1 MQKLEELAKFW
12 KKLLESESLQLFG
25 WRFQGFFRK
34 KIDIHLTFSI
44 GIEILKSG
52 KMEKIVE
59 ISAELLF
66 FELLS
71 FLNSLSYWC
80 QIGPKW
86 NIS

>member
-12 KKLLESESLQLFG
+12 KKLLEDESLQLFAEK
-25 WRFQGFFRK
+25 FQGFFRE

-59 ISAELLF
+59 LSTEL
-66 FELLS
+66 
-71 FLNSLSYWC
+71 FL
-80 QIGPKW
+80 
-86 NIS
+86 